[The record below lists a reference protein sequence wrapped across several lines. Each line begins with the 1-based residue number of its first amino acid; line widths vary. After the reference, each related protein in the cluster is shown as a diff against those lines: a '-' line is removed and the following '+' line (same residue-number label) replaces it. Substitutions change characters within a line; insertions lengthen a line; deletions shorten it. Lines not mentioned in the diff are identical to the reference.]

1 MKTQGKTKKQQF
13 NFGISG
19 ILPEINPE
27 VCLPCPI
34 LDRFREGLP
43 KHHKISE
50 GQNNEK
56 RIMNIE
62 QGMSNDEVLTSALS
76 IFRTFSP
83 LIVLGLIQA

>member
-1 MKTQGKTKKQQF
+1 LF
-13 NFGISG
+13 FGISG

-50 GQNNEK
+50 GEKNEK

-62 QGMSNDEVLTSALS
+62 QGMSNDEVLTSALPR
-76 IFRTFSP
+76 FRTFDLPNFSP
-83 LIVLGLIQA
+83 LLI